1 MKKLISMVL
10 AVCMVLTLMPCA
22 FAAEAQSAADKF
34 TDVPSDA
41 WYLKELDYAVYN
53 GYISGTSATTFS
65 PDGSLTRGQFVT
77 ILGRM
82 LGVDTSKYTTTPF
95 KDVDMKSWYGSY
107 VEWARANGVVNGT
120 SATTFAPNSNLTV
133 EQMGVILS
141 NYINNS
147 GLVLECHTTANPY
160 SDFSDI
166 SSWAVVGMLAMQQYG
181 IITPIGSDGRVN
193 PRSVASRAQG
203 AVALVRMA
211 KFAGIGVEPPVQ
223 QKPTEQDD
231 VVVSDKWTHYAEA
244 YTVAVGV
251 HDELWASGK
260 LTTSMTEKE
269 KAIVYYRW
277 MSENCE
283 YHDSTLYPNRHNP
296 HGALVE
302 GVAVC
307 DGLAYAYGML
317 LELEGIKYVCVPS
330 LKNRHM
336 FNEVVLDGDWY
347 HVDVTSGVLFLDP
360 IGDGRYNERLYQ
372 RYVDEYFGT
381 PISGPS
387 IPVDD

>member
-133 EQMGVILS
+133 EQMATIIA
-141 NYINNS
+141 NYINKNGLLLIWYTES
-147 GLVLECHTTANPY
+147 GQYKDV
-160 SDFSDI
+160 
-166 SSWAVVGMLAMQQYG
+166 SSTSGWAVANMEMMRMYG
-181 IITPIGSDGRVN
+181 LLHTDANGNVN
-193 PRSVASRAQG
+193 PRKDASRAEG
-203 AVALVRMA
+203 AYTLV
-211 KFAGIGVEPPVQ
+211 KFAKAIELGVEPV
-223 QKPTEQDD
+223 T
-231 VVVSDKWTHYAEA
+231 AEKVLTDREA
-244 YTVAVGV
+244 DAKAKEAAQAI
-251 HDELWASGK
+251 HDELWASGEITSSSSDK
-260 LTTSMTEKE
+260 DKALAYWYWMCVNLTYRDSE
-269 KAIVYYRW
+269 VY
-277 MSENCE
+277 
-283 YHDSTLYPNRHNP
+283 PKRHTAY
-296 HGALVE
+296 GALVE
-302 GVAVC
+302 HYAVC
-307 DGLAYAYGML
+307 DGFSYAYQML
-317 LELEGIKYVCVPS
+317 LELEGIRCICIPNKRYT
-330 LKNRHM
+330 HM
-336 FNEVVLDGDWY
+336 WTEAKLDGDWY
-347 HVDVTSGVLFLDP
+347 KLDISHGVEQSKDPDGSFSELFYGWVRD
-360 IGDGRYNERLYQ
+360 RYF
-372 RYVDEYFGT
+372 VA

-387 IPVDD
+387 VPVD